1 MKNRPTIF
9 VDFDDTLVQTKVL
22 FLRFLYE
29 SLGVK
34 IEYRDVDYDSTMIGK
49 INFQLSESERMSEQ
63 EFHDFVQH
71 EFTISEKWHNELQ
84 PIDCAT
90 RIIPELANRYQL
102 WIVTA
107 RTSGSNTTEQIIEK
121 FFPGCFSGI
130 HFVHRRTSTG
140 HAVFP
145 KRDFIRHFKARKV
158 AFIDDSPTEIR
169 SARGV
174 VPCHLFDY
182 TKSRTVR
189 KDLKPYYSWHEVAEC
204 RCFN

>member
-9 VDFDDTLVQTKVL
+9 VDFDDTLVQTKLL
-22 FLRFLYE
+22 FLRFLNE
-29 SLGVK
+29 SLSVN
-34 IEYRDVDYDSTMIGK
+34 IDYRDVDYDSAMIEK
-49 INFQLSESERMSEQ
+49 INSRLPKSDRMSEQ

-71 EFTISEKWHNELQ
+71 EFTISEKWHDELQ
-84 PIDCAT
+84 PIDCAA
-90 RIIPELANRYQL
+90 RIIPELAERYQL

-107 RTSGSNTTEQIIEK
+107 RTSGANTTESILEK
-121 FFPGCFSGI
+121 FFPGCFGGI
-130 HFVHRRTSTG
+130 HFVHRRIPTG
-140 HAVFP
+140 YAVFP

-169 SARGV
+169 SAKGI

-182 TKSRTVR
+182 TKSRTQR
-189 KDLKPYYSWHEVAEC
+189 KDLKLYHSWHDVAEC